1 MRVLGLTGS
10 IGSGKSHVSSY
21 LASLGAR
28 IVDGDRI
35 SHALTAPGGKALPAI
50 RKAFGDAVFTADGTL
65 NRRELG
71 RLVFSSEDAKA
82 LRGYLGDVVSSEDD
96 RRRLNGVIQPMIL
109 DEIHLEMCQAEA
121 DGADVCVLDMPLLFE
136 EHLEVLCDST
146 WCVFLPEDLQIQ
158 RIMERDHCT
167 RQEALSRI
175 HSQMD
180 AREKAARADVVIDT
194 SGSFEETERLILPL
208 YRNELKCSDKKGD
221 AQHAGTSRQAPPF

>member
-71 RLVFSSEDAKA
+71 RLVF
-82 LRGYLGDVVSSEDD
+82 SSEDD

>member
-71 RLVFSSEDAKA
+71 RLVFSSEA
-82 LRGYLGDVVSSEDD
+82 D
-96 RRRLNGVIQPMIL
+96 RLRLNGVIQPMIL
-109 DEIHLEMCQAEA
+109 DEIHLEMRQAEA

>member
-71 RLVFSSEDAKA
+71 RLVFSSEA
-82 LRGYLGDVVSSEDD
+82 D

-109 DEIHLEMCQAEA
+109 DEIHLEMRQAEA

-208 YRNELKCSDKKGD
+208 YRNELKCSGKKGD

>member
-71 RLVFSSEDAKA
+71 RLVFSSEA
-82 LRGYLGDVVSSEDD
+82 D
-96 RRRLNGVIQPMIL
+96 RFRLNGVIQPMIL
-109 DEIHLEMCQAEA
+109 DEIHLEMRQAEA

>member
-71 RLVFSSEDAKA
+71 RLVFSSED
-82 LRGYLGDVVSSEDD
+82 D

-109 DEIHLEMCQAEA
+109 DEIHLEMRQAEA

>member
-71 RLVFSSEDAKA
+71 RLVFSSED
-82 LRGYLGDVVSSEDD
+82 D

-109 DEIHLEMCQAEA
+109 DEIHLEMRQAEA

-208 YRNELKCSDKKGD
+208 YRNELKCSDRKGD

>member
-50 RKAFGDAVFTADGTL
+50 RKAFGDAVFTADGSL

-71 RLVFSSEDAKA
+71 RLVFSSEA
-82 LRGYLGDVVSSEDD
+82 D
-96 RRRLNGVIQPMIL
+96 RFRLNGVIQPMIL
-109 DEIHLEMCQAEA
+109 DEIHLEMRQAEA

>member
-71 RLVFSSEDAKA
+71 RLVFSSED
-82 LRGYLGDVVSSEDD
+82 D

-109 DEIHLEMCQAEA
+109 DEIHLEMRQAEA
-121 DGADVCVLDMPLLFE
+121 GGADVCVLDMPLLFE